1 MDSPT
6 RSRAHEL
13 ESDGEVDIVDYPE
26 SEESAAWEALDKAD
40 DSAISRSR
48 SMNRSSKQA
57 GNSEAPEKKSK
68 CATSVNVSPHQR
80 VREFPGECLVVSSG
94 KLYCEAC
101 SHIVNLKKS
110 VIEKHVES
118 SRHNTGKQQLKE
130 EGVRQQ
136 RIADS
141 WKRYLARHSSQL
153 SGTGLSTTIPLEESL
168 RRISVVEQFLK
179 AGVPLA
185 KVDTLRPLLEQ
196 GSQRLTHSSHMGS
209 YVPFVLEGELDTI
222 KEELKEHPYV
232 SAIFDGSTY
241 LGEAL
246 VIILRF
252 VTADFEVCQRLV
264 RVRILAK
271 SLNGQQLAREIV
283 TLLASELHY
292 PPEKF
297 IAVTRDGASVNA
309 AAVRH
314 LRDVMY
320 PDLTDITCMSHSL
333 DNVGKHFNT
342 PVLDSFL
349 QTWISLFAH
358 SPAAKIAWRNT
369 MGEAVKSYSAT
380 RWWSWW
386 EMVQQ
391 LHRKFAQVP
400 EFLRELAVSAATRAC
415 LLQVIDD
422 DERLKSLRL
431 QMAITVDFG
440 KIFVE
445 KTYILEGD
453 GELIATAYTHL
464 QEISTAAALGH
475 SPYTLEAAQEIAGD
489 NPAEAQRLVTEAK
502 DCVRPAIDYF
512 RKRFNHCQ
520 GNLFQVIQLLKVLQ
534 ILCPIQA
541 HESDVGLRHVEALR
555 ALPCLDQDAT
565 INALMEEL
573 PVYLVAATNAVIDG
587 ETSRLKWWKRQVR
600 LPTWQRVAMIVF
612 TLLPSSA
619 PAERVFSLLQA
630 SIGQL
635 QGNMLSDQ
643 IEASLMLQYN
653 RGKCSK

>member
-13 ESDGEVDIVDYPE
+13 DSDSEVDSVDYPE
-26 SEESAAWEALDKAD
+26 REQSDDSGAWEALDKAE

-48 SMNRSSKQA
+48 SMIRNSKQA
-57 GNSEAPEKKSK
+57 SNSEAPQKKSK
-68 CATSVNVSPHQR
+68 CSTSVNVSPHQKAK
-80 VREFPGECLVVSSG
+80 EFPRECFVVSSG
-94 KLYCEAC
+94 KLYCKAC

-110 VIEKHVES
+110 VIEKHAES
-118 SRHNTGKQQLKE
+118 SCHNTGKQQLQE

-168 RRISVVEQFLK
+168 RRIAVVEQFIK

-196 GSQRLTHSSHMGS
+196 GSQRLTHSSHMGP

-222 KEELKEHPYV
+222 KEELKEHPYI

-246 VIILRF
+246 VVILRF

-283 TLLASELHY
+283 TLLASQLQY

-297 IAVTRDGASVNA
+297 IAVNRDGASVNA
-309 AAVRH
+309 AAVGY
-314 LRDVMY
+314 LKDVMY
-320 PDLTDITCMSHSL
+320 PNLTDITCMSHSL
-333 DNVGKHFNT
+333 DNMGKHFST
-342 PVLDSFL
+342 PALDSFL
-349 QTWISLFAH
+349 PTWISLFAH

-369 MGEAVKSYSAT
+369 MDEAVKSYSPT
-380 RWWSWW
+380 RRWSWW

-400 EFLRELAVSAATRAC
+400 EFLRELAVSAATRAR

-422 DERLKSLRL
+422 DESLKPL
-431 QMAITVDFG
+431 QLEMAVTVDFG
-440 KIFVE
+440 KIFLE
-445 KTYILEGD
+445 KTYLLEGD

-475 SPYTLEAAQEIAGD
+475 YPCTLQAAQ
-489 NPAEAQRLVTEAK
+489 
-502 DCVRPAIDYF
+502 
-512 RKRFNHCQ
+512 
-520 GNLFQVIQLLKVLQ
+520 
-534 ILCPIQA
+534 
-541 HESDVGLRHVEALR
+541 
-555 ALPCLDQDAT
+555 
-565 INALMEEL
+565 
-573 PVYLVAATNAVIDG
+573 
-587 ETSRLKWWKRQVR
+587 
-600 LPTWQRVAMIVF
+600 
-612 TLLPSSA
+612 
-619 PAERVFSLLQA
+619 
-630 SIGQL
+630 
-635 QGNMLSDQ
+635 
-643 IEASLMLQYN
+643 
-653 RGKCSK
+653 